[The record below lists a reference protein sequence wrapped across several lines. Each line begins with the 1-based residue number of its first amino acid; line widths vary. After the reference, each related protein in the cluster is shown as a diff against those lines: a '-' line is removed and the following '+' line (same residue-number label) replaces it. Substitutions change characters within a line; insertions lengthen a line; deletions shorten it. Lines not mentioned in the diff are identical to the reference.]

1 MKSKFFSRIIEIW
14 NMPPAERPV
23 PDRGF
28 KYYLNHRVEPGVVLS
43 RLREEFS
50 EKVIKDDVSLLL
62 ESVTRTFQQGC
73 IPDARTR
80 FLVSC
85 CLALV
90 SSESW
95 DNLPTSQVMNII
107 GSFDSGY
114 CHRELRGL
122 ISKYLWDIQLLEALH
137 DGMKISNNR
146 DVILSSLEGLRLY
159 QGLTRKVQNR
169 EDFLTLV
176 KEVRKTLDN
185 LMQYP
190 DRLVRETAVCAK
202 GWLKTFSLR

>member
-1 MKSKFFSRIIEIW
+1 M
-14 NMPPAERPV
+14 
-23 PDRGF
+23 
-28 KYYLNHRVEPGVVLS
+28 
-43 RLREEFS
+43 
-50 EKVIKDDVSLLL
+50 
-62 ESVTRTFQQGC
+62 
-73 IPDARTR
+73 
-80 FLVSC
+80 
-85 CLALV
+85 

-122 ISKYLWDIQLLEALH
+122 ISKYLCDIQLLEALH
-137 DGMKISNNR
+137 DGMKISNNC

-176 KEVRKTLDN
+176 KEVGKTLDD
-185 LMQYP
+185 LTHYS
-190 DRLVRETAVCAK
+190 DRDVQETAVRED
-202 GWLKTFSLR
+202 LE